1 MKIKSMKSLYM
12 IVIGFGA
19 VLMAFNAILSFWDE
33 ALIITTPECQEHVEV
48 VDKRIEDTYI
58 YDAATEHT
66 SLKHF
71 YLATFEFSDG
81 AKKEFQIGGSYK
93 TIYIGDT
100 GMLTYH
106 ESKSIEDKYGEET
119 DRWKGRQI
127 ISFEKDPEFGGTKI
141 IRYKLSYSVKSF
153 LIGAGVI
160 VLFTSVILIWLKLMS
175 R

>member
-1 MKIKSMKSLYM
+1 M

-19 VLMAFNAILSFWDE
+19 VLMAFNAILSFRWE
-33 ALIITTPECQEHVEV
+33 VLRITTPECQEHVKV
-48 VDKRIEDTYI
+48 VDKRIADAYVYDTSGY
-58 YDAATEHT
+58 Y

-71 YLATFEFSDG
+71 YLATFEFPDG
-81 AKKEFQIGGSYK
+81 AKKEFQIGGSRK

-106 ESKSIEDKYGEET
+106 ESKFVEYTYRKET
-119 DRWKGRQI
+119 DRWRGRLI

-160 VLFTSVILIWLKLMS
+160 VLLTSVILICLKLM
-175 R
+175 

>member
-1 MKIKSMKSLYM
+1 MKIKSMRSLYM

-19 VLMAFNAILSFWDE
+19 VLIAIIAFAAFRGE
-33 ALIITTPECQEHVEV
+33 VLIITTPECQEHVKV
-48 VDKRIEDTYI
+48 VEKRIEDTYV

-71 YLATFEFSDG
+71 YLATFEFPDG
-81 AKKEFQIGGSYK
+81 AKKEFNIGGSYK

-106 ESKSIEDKYGEET
+106 ESKFIDIYREET
-119 DRWKGRQI
+119 DRWRGRLI
-127 ISFEKDPEFGGTKI
+127 ISFEKDPEFGGTKKI
-141 IRYKLSYSVKSF
+141 LHKFSNAVESF

-160 VLFTSVILIWLKLMS
+160 VLGISVILICLKLM
-175 R
+175 

>member
-1 MKIKSMKSLYM
+1 MKIKSMRSLYM

-19 VLMAFNAILSFWDE
+19 VLMAFNAILSFRWE
-33 ALIITTPECQEHVEV
+33 VLRITTPECQEHVKV
-48 VDKRIEDTYI
+48 VDKRIADAYVYDTSGY
-58 YDAATEHT
+58 Y

-71 YLATFEFSDG
+71 YLATFEFPDG
-81 AKKEFQIGGSYK
+81 AKKEFQIGGSRK

-106 ESKSIEDKYGEET
+106 ESKFVEYTYRKET
-119 DRWKGRQI
+119 DRWRGRLI

-160 VLFTSVILIWLKLMS
+160 VLLTSVILICLKLM
-175 R
+175 

>member
-1 MKIKSMKSLYM
+1 MKIKSMRSLYM

-19 VLMAFNAILSFWDE
+19 VLVAFDAILSFWWE
-33 ALIITTPECQEHVEV
+33 ILRITTPECQEHVKV
-48 VDKRIEDTYI
+48 VDTRTEDTYV

-71 YLATFEFSDG
+71 YLATFEFPDG
-81 AKKEFQIGGSYK
+81 SKKEFKIGGPRK

-106 ESKSIEDKYGEET
+106 ESKFIEDIYREET
-119 DRWKGRQI
+119 DRWQGRLI
-127 ISFEKDPEFGGTKI
+127 ISFEKDPEFGGTKTEQ
-141 IRYKLSYSVKSF
+141 YDPSDSVESF

-160 VLFTSVILIWLKLMS
+160 VLGISVILIWLKLM
-175 R
+175 

>member
-1 MKIKSMKSLYM
+1 MKSLYM

-19 VLMAFNAILSFWDE
+19 VLIAIIAFAAFRGDV
-33 ALIITTPECQEHVEV
+33 LIITTPECQEHVKV
-48 VDKRIEDTYI
+48 VDKRIEDTYV
-58 YDAATEHT
+58 YDATVEY
-66 SLKHF
+66 SEVIHF
-71 YLATFEFSDG
+71 YLATFEFPDG

-106 ESKSIEDKYGEET
+106 ESKSIEDIYKEET
-119 DRWKGRQI
+119 DRWRGRQI

-160 VLFTSVILIWLKLMS
+160 VLGISVILIWLKLMS

>member
-1 MKIKSMKSLYM
+1 MKIKSMKTLYM

-19 VLMAFNAILSFWDE
+19 VLIAFNAFVTFRRE
-33 ALIITTPECQEHVEV
+33 VLIITTPECQEHVKV
-48 VDKRIEDTYI
+48 VDKRIAAYVYDTSGY
-58 YDAATEHT
+58 Y
-66 SLKHF
+66 SLKHY

-81 AKKEFQIGGSYK
+81 VKREFQIGGSYK

-100 GMLTYH
+100 GTLTYH
-106 ESKSIEDKYGEET
+106 ESKSIEDIYREET

-141 IRYKLSYSVKSF
+141 IQYELSYSVKSF

-160 VLFTSVILIWLKLMS
+160 VLLISVILVWLKLMS

>member
-1 MKIKSMKSLYM
+1 MKIKSMRPLYM

-19 VLMAFNAILSFWDE
+19 VLMVFNAILSFRWE
-33 ALIITTPECQEHVEV
+33 VLRITTPECQEHVKV
-48 VDKRIEDTYI
+48 VDKRIADAYVYDTSGY
-58 YDAATEHT
+58 Y

-71 YLATFEFSDG
+71 YLATFEFPDG
-81 AKKEFQIGGSYK
+81 AKKEFQIGGSRK

-106 ESKSIEDKYGEET
+106 ESKFIEDIYRKET
-119 DRWKGRQI
+119 DRWRGRLI

-160 VLFTSVILIWLKLMS
+160 VLLTSVILICLKLM
-175 R
+175 